1 MKIFVVGSINMDL
14 VIKSP
19 VMPDNGVTLTG
30 SDFMMNPG
38 GKGANQAVAVSKLG
52 GESYMVGCLGDA
64 FSRDL
69 KETLE
74 GYNVKTDYIVKKDN
88 VSSGIAVI
96 IIVDGDNRIILD
108 AGSNALVDKDAVDN
122 AFSKASEGD
131 YVICQLEIPQETV
144 RYAFLKAKKLKMKT
158 ILNPAPASK
167 LIDGILENTDY
178 FIPNE
183 NETEM
188 YTGIKPDTK
197 ENQILAIKK
206 LNEMGVKNIVITLG
220 TNGSS
225 TIENNEYIHVDSYKV
240 KAIDTTA
247 AGDTFIG
254 ALTVELSRGRKLKD
268 AMDFASKASSIT
280 VTRNGAQKSIP
291 YRNEL
296 E

>member
-1 MKIFVVGSINMDL
+1 MDL

-19 VMPDNGVTLTG
+19 IMPDNGVTLTG

-52 GESYMVGCLGDA
+52 GNSYMVGCLGDA

-74 GYNVKTDYIVKKDN
+74 GYKVNTDYIVKKNN

-122 AFSKASEGD
+122 AFKDASEGD
-131 YVICQLEIPQETV
+131 YCICQLEIPQETV
-144 RYAFLKAKKLKMKT
+144 KYAFMKAKKIGMKT
-158 ILNPAPASK
+158 ILNPAPAAN

-197 ENQILAIKK
+197 ERRIEAIKK
-206 LNEMGVKNIVITLG
+206 LNDMGVKNVIITLG
-220 TNGSS
+220 TDGSC
-225 TIENNEYIHVDSYKV
+225 TVFNDEYIHVDSVKV
-240 KAIDTTA
+240 NAVDTTA
-247 AGDTFIG
+247 AGDTYIG
-254 ALTVELSRGRKLKD
+254 ALAVKLSEGKFLKD
-268 AMDFASKASSIT
+268 AMSFASHASSIT
-280 VTRNGAQKSIP
+280 VTREGAQKSIP
-291 YRNEL
+291 YLNEI
-296 E
+296 